1 MSQKKASA
9 VVPEHL
15 DFFTPEYSQAVFRYF
30 EQHATETATVTN
42 LGAYISE
49 HHRPDEEE
57 TAVAISLHHA
67 TLPKLADA
75 ELVEYDPRSKTVRHS
90 SPQSGN
96 RD

>member
-1 MSQKKASA
+1 MVMSEKKASA

-15 DFFTPEYSQAVFRYF
+15 DVFTPEYSRAVFRYF
-30 EQHATETATVTN
+30 ERHATETATVTN

-57 TAVAISLHHA
+57 TTVAISLHHA

-75 ELVEYDPRSKTVRHS
+75 GLIEYDPRSHTARY
-90 SPQSGN
+90 SGPS
-96 RD
+96 R